1 MPFGFLL
8 KNTYVPDATSRPV
21 RSGRFAFVA
30 FMMIAGLMPARHANA
45 QLEVPKGS
53 VSEVK
58 IVGNKS
64 VPLDDIMAKVHTR
77 AGRDYDERTIEE
89 DVARLVATKWFGEVR
104 PFWKKDPEKPD
115 AIIVTFRV
123 NELPILREVE
133 FRGLTKLK
141 KKEIEDS
148 TGLKVGARAD
158 HIKNQLE
165 AQHIKRLYADK
176 GYEWADVRLIE
187 GGKPDDTRVIFE
199 IFEGPK
205 CKVTSISFTGNAYVN
220 GALLNTKIGSKV
232 AILGLGGTFRRDD
245 LDEDVRK
252 LYDYYHDQGFFEVK
266 IKPVVRPEANMGDL
280 KIEFVIWEGIQF
292 KVRDISFDGNKL
304 ITEEELRKGLVL
316 HSNLPFKQDVKES
329 DLKNIQSKYGNI
341 GCIDAQVVIEKRYA
355 DPEKSPGVVDLVYK
369 IEEGS
374 PYRLG
379 RLLFK
384 GNDHT
389 MDAVLRR
396 EANMAGLVPGEPI
409 DLQRVDK
416 FKQRLGNLRYFSM
429 TPDQGKAIDIKM
441 VNKRPASEPF
451 GKFDVA
457 PTDELIRTRFQSPAF
472 DEPGEERINAG
483 ATTARATASGA
494 AKAVDPDEVDIA
506 NAVKKSAQRGDA
518 RVRQAADQLAPGD
531 GPVRVA
537 QFDGNGIDG
546 SGSRAF
552 NPPVDEPVGSIAAPP
567 IDVLPDPIVT
577 DAPAGGGPVSG
588 KGVRTP
594 PYGTDVPPGGYPS
607 IPGMNMTDVGP
618 DRQEPFPDRSYA
630 DIVTS
635 VDEIATGRLMFG
647 VGASSYGG
655 LSGNLIIHETNF
667 DAFNIPK
674 SFSELTS
681 GRAFR
686 GRGQDLR
693 IELSPG
699 TVMNRFSVSF
709 RDPYLF
715 NLPIGF
721 GASGYAFNRYYPDWN
736 EKRGGG
742 RFSLGRQFG
751 TQTYADVA
759 FRIEE
764 VNVTGFKYPAPA
776 EYLAVSN
783 NTTLA
788 TLRPSLR
795 FDNRNDPFS
804 PSRGYYVEAAFEQ
817 GWGTFTYPKATIEGR
832 THFTLGSRPDGSGKR
847 ILTMR
852 GFYGATGRDTPLYE
866 KFFAGDFRSMRGF
879 AYRGVGPYVFGS
891 NIGGLSSLIGSVEF
905 QFPWT
910 ANDRFQQVVFSD
922 FGTVQNGYDI
932 ANWRVTVGTGFRVYL
947 PQQMFGPLPLAF
959 DLGFPV
965 MKSPDDKTRLFTFFI
980 GAFW

>member
-1 MPFGFLL
+1 MPLGIMVQKHCVTALHRGFRLGFAVL
-8 KNTYVPDATSRPV
+8 SLGVLAWLIAPGAASAQTS
-21 RSGRFAFVA
+21 G
-30 FMMIAGLMPARHANA
+30 
-45 QLEVPKGS
+45 PKGV

-64 VPLDDIMAKVHTR
+64 IPLDDIMAKVHTR

-104 PFWKKDPEKPD
+104 PFWKKDPEKPE
-115 AIIVTFRV
+115 AFIVTFRIS
-123 NELPILREVE
+123 ELPILREVE

-148 TGLKVGARAD
+148 TGLKPGSRAD

-176 GYEWADVRLIE
+176 GYEWADVRLVE
-187 GGKPDDTRVIFE
+187 GGKPEDTRAIFE

-205 CKVTSISFTGNAYVN
+205 CKVNSITFTGNSYVN
-220 GALLNTKIGSKV
+220 AALLQTKIGSKT
-232 AILGLGGTFRRDD
+232 AIFGIGGTFRRDD

-280 KIEFVIWEGIQF
+280 KVEFVIWEGTQF
-292 KVRDISFDGNKL
+292 KVRDISFEGNKL
-304 ITEEELRKGLVL
+304 LTQEDLRKGLVL

-329 DLKNIQSKYGNI
+329 DLKAIQSKYGNI
-341 GCIDAQVVIEKRYA
+341 GCIDAQVIIEKRYA
-355 DPEKSPGVVDLVYK
+355 DPETSPGVVDLVYK

-379 RLLFK
+379 RLVFK

-441 VNKRPASEPF
+441 VNKRPSSEPF

-457 PTDELIRTRFQSPAF
+457 PTDDLIRTRMQSPGF
-472 DEPGEERINAG
+472 EEPSGTAPINAG
-483 ATTARATASGA
+483 ATARAGGNNPAIL
-494 AKAVDPDEVDIA
+494 DPDEADIA
-506 NAVKKSAQRGDA
+506 NAVNKAAQQNGGA
-518 RVRQAADQLAPGD
+518 RVRQTADPLAPGD
-531 GPVRVA
+531 GPARVA
-537 QFDGNGIDG
+537 QLDGSGIDG

-552 NPPVDEPVGSIAAPP
+552 DPPIDEPVGGTIAAPP
-567 IDVLPDPIVT
+567 VDVLPDPIVT
-577 DAPAGGGPVSG
+577 EVPPGGPVSG

-674 SFSELTS
+674 SFAELTS

-699 TVMNRFSVSF
+699 TAMNRFSVSF

-736 EKRGGG
+736 EKRAGG

-759 FRIEE
+759 FRIED

-804 PSRGYYVEAAFEQ
+804 PSKGYYVEAAFEQ

-852 GFYGATGRDTPLYE
+852 GFYGATGKDTPLYE

-879 AYRGVGPYVFGS
+879 AYRGVGPYVYGS

-932 ANWRVTVGTGFRVYL
+932 SNWRVTVGTGFRVYL

-965 MKSPDDKTRLFTFFI
+965 VKSEDDKTRLFTFFI

>member
-1 MPFGFLL
+1 M
-8 KNTYVPDATSRPV
+8 RPAYLALAL
-21 RSGRFAFVA
+21 G
-30 FMMIAGLMPARHANA
+30 MIAWLHPPVMASFQKPPDG
-45 QLEVPKGS
+45 Q

-58 IVGNKS
+58 VVGNQS
-64 VPLDDIMAKVHTR
+64 IPLDDIMAKIRTR
-77 AGRDYDERTIEE
+77 AGRPYDERTVEE

-104 PFWKKDPEKPD
+104 PFWKKSPDNPET
-115 AIIVTFRV
+115 IVVTFRV
-123 NELPILREVE
+123 TELPVLREIE

-141 KKEIEDS
+141 RKEVEDS
-148 TGLKVGARAD
+148 TGLKAGSRAD

-187 GGKPDDTRVIFE
+187 GGKPGDTRAIYE

-205 CKVTSISFTGNAYVN
+205 CKIRSVSFTGNSYVN
-220 GALLNTKIGSKV
+220 GSLLQTKIGSRSS
-232 AILGLGGTFRRDD
+232 ILGIGGTFRREELED
-245 LDEDVRK
+245 DVRK

-266 IKPVVRPEANMGDL
+266 VKPVVRPEANMGDL
-280 KIEFVIWEGIQF
+280 NIEFVIWEGIQF

-304 ITEEELRKGLVL
+304 LSEEELRKGLVL
-316 HSNLPFKQDVKES
+316 HSNLPFKHDTKET
-329 DLKNIQSKYGNI
+329 DLKAIQSKYGNV
-341 GCIDAQVVIEKRYA
+341 GCIDAQVIIEKKYA
-355 DPEKSPGVVDLVYK
+355 DPETSPGVVDLVYK

-379 RLLFK
+379 RLIFK

-416 FKQRLGNLRYFSM
+416 FKQRLGNLRYFASS
-429 TPDQGKAIDIKM
+429 PDQGKAIDIKM
-441 VNKRPASEPF
+441 VNKRPADEPF
-451 GKFDVA
+451 GGYPIAPADDV
-457 PTDELIRTRFQSPAF
+457 IRARFQSPGF
-472 DEPGEERINAG
+472 EDEPTRISPSTAG
-483 ATTARATASGA
+483 VRQVARAGSGDGP
-494 AKAVDPDEVDIA
+494 VILDPDEADIA
-506 NAVKKSAQRGDA
+506 AARAKTNGT
-518 RVRQAADQLAPGD
+518 RVRATADQLAPGD
-531 GPVRVA
+531 GPARVA
-537 QFDGNGIDG
+537 QIDG

-552 NPPVDEPVGSIAAPP
+552 EPPVDEPVGSAGSGSVATPP
-567 IDVLPDPIVT
+567 VDVLPDPIMVEN
-577 DAPAGGGPVSG
+577 PGGPVSG

-594 PYGTDVPPGGYPS
+594 PYGTDIPPGGYPS

-635 VDEIATGRLMFG
+635 IDEVATGRLMFG

-655 LSGNLIIHETNF
+655 LSGNFIIHETNF
-667 DAFNIPK
+667 DAFNVPK
-674 SFSELTS
+674 SFSDLTS

-699 TVMNRFSVSF
+699 TVMNRFMVSF

-721 GASGYAFNRYYPDWN
+721 GASGYAFNRFYPNWS
-736 EKRGGG
+736 EKRAGG

-759 FRIEE
+759 FRIED
-764 VNVTGFKYPAPA
+764 VNVSGFKYPAPA

-795 FDNRNDPFS
+795 FDNRNDQFA

-817 GWGTFTYPKATIEGR
+817 GWGTFTYPKFTIEGR

-847 ILTMR
+847 ILTLR

-879 AYRGVGPYVFGS
+879 AYRGVGPYVYGS

-905 QFPWT
+905 QFPWV
-910 ANDRFQQVVFSD
+910 ASDKFQQVIFSD
-922 FGTVQNGYDI
+922 FGTVENGYDI
-932 ANWRVTVGTGFRVYL
+932 KNFRVTVGTGFRVYL

-965 MKSPDDKTRLFTFFI
+965 LKTPDDKERLFTFFI